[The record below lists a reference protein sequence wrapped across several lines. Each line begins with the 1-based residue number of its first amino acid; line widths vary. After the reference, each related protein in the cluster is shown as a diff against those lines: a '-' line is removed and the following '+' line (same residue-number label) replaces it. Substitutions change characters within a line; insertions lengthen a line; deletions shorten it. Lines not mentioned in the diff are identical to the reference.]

1 MNKII
6 AVKANDD
13 HSLDLKFSDGKAK
26 RFEVTPY
33 LEFGIFQELKDL
45 NYFKRVRLALNTIQ
59 WPNDQDFSPDTL
71 YLEGKDVDDFATQQN
86 AA

>member
-13 HSLDLKFSDGKAK
+13 HSLDLKFSDGKVK

-45 NYFKRVRLALNTIQ
+45 NYFKRVRLALNTVQ

-71 YLEGKDVDDFATQQN
+71 YLEGKDVDGFATQQN